1 MLIYLCIYIHTFL
14 NCIFSSPVLLWLP
27 WIKGWLLPQPHV
39 PQIDPPPPLCHHR
52 CLNSTLDHVICW
64 NPSEDS
70 LAGHIR
76 HVEIWPCFS
85 PFSLLLPWFH
95 GHMELCTISPNLD
108 VLFVF
113 LSSLEYSSP
122 PPLFPGCFL
131 LKLSISIVHY
141 FFTDAS
147 LPHPHVVHRLLWFL
161 PHNSDPL
168 DCHGSFL
175 HPQLGSNSVRP
186 ICYTF
191 FVCQHY
197 LG

>member
-27 WIKGWLLPQPHV
+27 WIKGWLLPQPHL

-122 PPLFPGCFL
+122 PPLFPGCSCWNFQSQ
-131 LKLSISIVHY
+131 LSITSSQMPPCPILMWSTVSCDSSLITLTHWIVMGV
-141 FFTDAS
+141 S
-147 LPHPHVVHRLLWFL
+147 CIL
-161 PHNSDPL
+161 N
-168 DCHGSFL
+168 
-175 HPQLGSNSVRP
+175 
-186 ICYTF
+186 
-191 FVCQHY
+191 
-197 LG
+197 